1 MRTVHQVSA
10 LTGVSV
16 RTLQHY
22 DRIGLLH
29 PSRRTEAGYRL
40 YSDGDLET
48 LQQILL
54 FRELEFPLKD
64 IQKMLRSPGFDRE
77 EALKQQIRLLQ
88 LRQDR
93 LARLIALARS
103 LQTSGGEKAMDF
115 SAFDTRELDAYAA
128 EAKAAWG
135 DTAAYREYE
144 EKAKDR
150 PQAEN
155 ARLQGEM
162 MEIFRAFGKLRQ
174 EDPAGPAAQALV
186 VRLRDY
192 ITAHFYTCT
201 GPILLSLGQ
210 MYASGGSMTENS
222 DQWGGQ
228 GTAAY
233 AAAAIRAFGENQA

>member
-1 MRTVHQVSA
+1 
-10 LTGVSV
+10 
-16 RTLQHY
+16 
-22 DRIGLLH
+22 
-29 PSRRTEAGYRL
+29 
-40 YSDGDLET
+40 
-48 LQQILL
+48 
-54 FRELEFPLKD
+54 
-64 IQKMLRSPGFDRE
+64 
-77 EALKQQIRLLQ
+77 
-88 LRQDR
+88 
-93 LARLIALARS
+93 
-103 LQTSGGEKAMDF
+103 MDF

-128 EAKAAWG
+128 EAKATWG

-162 MEIFRAFGKLRQ
+162 MEIFREFGKLRQ

-210 MYASGGSMTENS
+210 MYASGGSMTENI
-222 DQWGGQ
+222 DAAGGP
-228 GTAAY
+228 GTAEY
-233 AAAAIRAFGENQA
+233 AHRAIEAWCTGKR